1 MCLNFIS
8 KQLFQTQV
16 HCYIFSAR
24 CTFPDPWWTF
34 SGTAAHFRALGAHV
48 PTLGAHFQARC
59 TFLGPWSALSE
70 PCGWYFPAW
79 YHQPEG
85 ISAIQ
90 EESAGRGRQ
99 AKVDSKVWY
108 RVRAFRRMSPK
119 APPASITLIS
129 HWASYNVS
137 TPPTPGPANTTENTD
152 PYQSRF
158 LAFFW
163 NLGKAPQSKLKIE

>member
-1 MCLNFIS
+1 MADIFLLDIINQTEYPPF
-8 KQLFQTQV
+8 KRNQL
-16 HCYIFSAR
+16 AE
-24 CTFPDPWWTF
+24 
-34 SGTAAHFRALGAHV
+34 GA
-48 PTLGAHFQARC
+48 
-59 TFLGPWSALSE
+59 S
-70 PCGWYFPAW
+70 
-79 YHQPEG
+79 
-85 ISAIQ
+85 
-90 EESAGRGRQ
+90 Q

-158 LAFFW
+158 LAFF
-163 NLGKAPQSKLKIE
+163 